1 MFGPKDSPTEEDIL
15 LWVELFKVLGDK
27 SRLTILALLMNK
39 PLCVCEIVNYL
50 GMTQPAVSQHL
61 RRLKALELVKERK
74 EGQWVVYRAN
84 EEKVNTLSKAYQ
96 AMLNFGV
103 QEIEKVEILRPMGTE

>member
-1 MFGPKDSPTEEDIL
+1 MIETKQQEDL
-15 LWVELFKVLGDK
+15 SFWVELFKVLSDK

-61 RRLKALELVKERK
+61 RRLKAVDLVKERK
-74 EGQWVVYRAN
+74 EGQWVVYRAHQ
-84 EEKVNTLSKAYQ
+84 EKIACLQQAYGRLFQ
-96 AMLNFGV
+96 FGAK
-103 QEIEKVEILRPMGTE
+103 EIEKVEMLRPLSTE